1 MNRPAAARSVLLA
14 PSLAGAL
21 LALATTAAVP
31 GAARAQTAADAKEA
45 DRLGKEGERLLGAHD
60 AAGAID
66 NLNRAY
72 ALSKN
77 ARFLLPLG
85 FAYAEAERPLD
96 ALDTLGR
103 FLKDT
108 PSLPDAKRKE
118 VGGRIGV
125 MLDQVAALVTLEATR
140 QNAAVK
146 LDGRPLGNTPI
157 ETPLRLLP
165 GKHTVEMV
173 PAATDPSS
181 GAKVTVEVKPGERR
195 TIKLEPGARSKF
207 LEPQAQNDA
216 PEAAA
221 QNPEAPI
228 AAVATASPGEE
239 GSSKIYK
246 KWWFWTGIGAVAAL
260 GVGLGVG
267 LGTRGGG
274 SGDGTEFPN
283 VPSWPGGP
291 IDTRPTALVTLASV
305 R

>member
-45 DRLGKEGERLLGAHD
+45 DRLGKEGERLLGTHD

-207 LEPQAQNDA
+207 LEPQAQNDS
-216 PEAAA
+216 PDAA

-228 AAVATASPGEE
+228 AAVATAPSGGE
-239 GSSKIYK
+239 GSFKIHK
-246 KWWFWTGIGAVAAL
+246 QWWFWTGIGAVAAL

-267 LGTRGGG
+267 LGTRGSGS

-283 VPSWPGGP
+283 VSSWPGGP
-291 IDTRPTALVTLASV
+291 IDARPSALVSLASV